1 MPKKDRKNSSQEWV
15 SLVGKTFPHLVGVF
29 CTRDLGILPDTR
41 DLGILPDT
49 RDPAGYEGPRGP
61 AGYQGPRDPAGNA

>member
-1 MPKKDRKNSSQEWV
+1 MGAQIQEWV

-61 AGYQGPRDPAGNA
+61 AGNAQNGEFMIGSV

>member
-1 MPKKDRKNSSQEWV
+1 MENQRSQEWV
-15 SLVGKTFPHLVGVF
+15 SLDGKTLRHLVGVF
-29 CTRDLGILPDTR
+29 CTRDLGILSDTR